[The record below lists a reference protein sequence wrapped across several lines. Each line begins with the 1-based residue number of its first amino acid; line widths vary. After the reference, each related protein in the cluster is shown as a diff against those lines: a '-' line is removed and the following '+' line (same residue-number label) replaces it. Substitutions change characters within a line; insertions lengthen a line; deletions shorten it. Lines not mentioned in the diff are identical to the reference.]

1 MPSVWESLQPELQP
15 DHTQQETHRIQAV
28 RLRPLRQGLP
38 EESGP
43 EEAQRDATRTQM
55 KRDQEPAPARITIH
69 SQALSFATHETR
81 NLTKDIFIV
90 WFTRGLLFIYFF
102 LDQESLLSLL
112 NVCILFYTRVKSL
125 YQLGS
130 SLFIYFNK
138 NEGKKTIEINL
149 SGDLLCSTNYG
160 ASLGKRVRPWW
171 EFNFTHLQ

>member
-1 MPSVWESLQPELQP
+1 MPSVWEGLQPELQP

-28 RLRPLRQGLP
+28 RLRPLRQRLP

-55 KRDQEPAPARITIH
+55 KRDHRHQPRSRITIH

-90 WFTRGLLFIYFF
+90 WFTRGLFFFFF

-112 NVCILFYTRVKSL
+112 NVWILFCTRVKSL

-138 NEGKKTIEINL
+138 NEGRKKK
-149 SGDLLCSTNYG
+149 NY
-160 ASLGKRVRPWW
+160 RD
-171 EFNFTHLQ
+171 